1 MRVAYC
7 FSGYLRR
14 FWDNPTL
21 LEHVLRRAPGDL
33 FVHTWDTLNYAGS
46 TWHGD
51 SGLALVP
58 VDADVVEMLTGQYGT
73 FARLV
78 VEHPPAF
85 PAALMPV
92 IQARYSC
99 WRSNR
104 LKAEREQELGA
115 RYDLVL
121 NLRFDLVVHDPFD
134 FPETIGSGVMHC
146 LANRNC
152 VMQGLCC
159 DILNFGSSPTMDAV
173 VAIYEAMTSGK
184 VPVEADANSGERYL
198 TKWCTQRGIP
208 FRYVA
213 ARCSLQRTDASL
225 LELPV

>member
-51 SGLALVP
+51 NGLALVP
-58 VDADVVEMLTGQYGT
+58 VDAEVLDVLSGQYGT

-78 VEHPPAF
+78 LEHPPAF
-85 PAALMPV
+85 PAPLMPV

-115 RYDLVL
+115 RTTSFSISASISSSTT
-121 NLRFDLVVHDPFD
+121 RST
-134 FPETIGSGVMHC
+134 FPRRSYQESCIV
-146 LANRNC
+146 
-152 VMQGLCC
+152 
-159 DILNFGSSPTMDAV
+159 
-173 VAIYEAMTSGK
+173 
-184 VPVEADANSGERYL
+184 
-198 TKWCTQRGIP
+198 W
-208 FRYVA
+208 
-213 ARCSLQRTDASL
+213 RTATA
-225 LELPV
+225 